1 MKPEERWN
9 VIKYG
14 TIIDDYEV
22 KIHGTYFIRQK
33 IYLYENKYYIETW
46 NNGYVIHFQE
56 LID

>member
-1 MKPEERWN
+1 MNPEERWN

-14 TIIDDYEV
+14 TIIDDYET

-46 NNGYVIHFQE
+46 NNGYVIHFKA